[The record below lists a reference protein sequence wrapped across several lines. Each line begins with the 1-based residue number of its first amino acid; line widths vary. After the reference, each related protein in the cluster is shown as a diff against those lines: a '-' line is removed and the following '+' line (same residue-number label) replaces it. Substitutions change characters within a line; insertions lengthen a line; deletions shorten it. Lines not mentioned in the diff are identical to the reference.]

1 MGNGT
6 PTIALPIDLTGY
18 GTDSS
23 PRSRT
28 VGRPPPFP
36 PGGGRPLGRRSF
48 PGPALLCSTLV
59 NRGYPQ
65 LAQFGFAPPR
75 QLRKRGHPA
84 HRCLGR
90 SAMPSTS
97 SARPLFL
104 TDDPALLDDLLRLA
118 AAANVD
124 VTVVSSAA
132 RSSRYWA
139 QAPLVVVGTDLVGVL
154 ARTEPPRHAHA
165 VVVSRT
171 PLSPALDFS
180 VYPDAM
186 RIGARDVLVLPDAEQ
201 QLVALLTESTDHAGE
216 EALVVS
222 VIGGRG
228 GAGASLLAAALALAG
243 HRAGL
248 RTALV
253 DADPLGGGLDILLGA
268 EHVPG
273 SRWEEFSN
281 RQGRMLWPALRDS
294 LPHIHGL
301 PVVTWTRHGPY

>member
-1 MGNGT
+1 
-6 PTIALPIDLTGY
+6 
-18 GTDSS
+18 
-23 PRSRT
+23 
-28 VGRPPPFP
+28 
-36 PGGGRPLGRRSF
+36 
-48 PGPALLCSTLV
+48 
-59 NRGYPQ
+59 
-65 LAQFGFAPPR
+65 
-75 QLRKRGHPA
+75 
-84 HRCLGR
+84 
-90 SAMPSTS
+90 MPSTS

-154 ARTEPPRHAHA
+154 ARAEPPRHAHA

-228 GAGASLLAAALALAG
+228 GPEQACSPRHSRSPGTVPDCAPHWSTPIRSAEDSTSCWVPSMCPDPAGRSSATD
-243 HRAGL
+243 R
-248 RTALV
+248 
-253 DADPLGGGLDILLGA
+253 DACSGQHSA
-268 EHVPG
+268 
-273 SRWEEFSN
+273 
-281 RQGRMLWPALRDS
+281 
-294 LPHIHGL
+294 
-301 PVVTWTRHGPY
+301 TRCPTSTVFPW